1 MRTHTNH
8 QEVISNAVSIYEF
21 LQDRF
26 AWDPIQLTLEG
37 MRKAIRCAGVRIC
50 DILSL
55 YNPEDNTWLTQ
66 SPTIL
71 RLENQDIAVFTLD
84 GQHVAL
90 FFGAL
95 NTEIPLIPRNTN
107 QPAFVWKTFT
117 PASYAIGRHISSFS
131 FGTSEKGLLTALEA
145 RFDDGGRI
153 TLGAGGCTSERA
165 QRRSPLR
172 QHRCQTLRTSALR
185 NPHMRHNA
193 PRQAVA

>member
-1 MRTHTNH
+1 MRTRTNS

-26 AWDPIQLTLEG
+26 VWDPIQLTLEG
-37 MRKAIRCAGVRIC
+37 MRKAIRCAGVRIT

-55 YNPEDNTWLTQ
+55 YNPEDNTWLVQ

-71 RLENQDIAVFTLD
+71 RLENQDIALFALD

-90 FFGAL
+90 FFGTL
-95 NTEIPLIPRNTN
+95 NTEIPLIPRNAN
-107 QPAFVWKTFT
+107 QPTFVWKTFP
-117 PASYAIGRHISSFS
+117 PAHYAIGRHISSFS

-153 TLGAGGCTSERA
+153 TLGAGGYTSERA
-165 QRRSPLR
+165 KRRSPLS
-172 QHRCQTLRTSALR
+172 QHLTQSFRASALHTPR
-185 NPHMRHNA
+185 MHLNPTR
-193 PRQAVA
+193 RAVA